1 MLAFR
6 AKLPE
11 CRYEENARRAYRGNR
26 PAIRRRRSR
35 PKGGIC
41 LRLDAAQDKTG
52 GPSGHLSPLSNV
64 YPDERL
70 GRKMARQRVLHALR
84 RGFPVAA
91 DLRDGVLMDAVAAAL
106 GFAIASAV
114 V

>member
-1 MLAFR
+1 M
-6 AKLPE
+6 
-11 CRYEENARRAYRGNR
+11 
-26 PAIRRRRSR
+26 
-35 PKGGIC
+35 GGIC

-114 V
+114 M